1 MPLRGRGYGGTMA
14 NPQQPELRR
23 SGKVAA
29 LDPDATAT
37 DLTAQERPST
47 KGRTGTVPEEQRP
60 GHHPEHEQ
68 DKPDLD
74 KFAERLG
81 IVPEGEEPE
90 DAPRVEDDTAPA
102 RGRSTVSKLAD
113 APSRQK
119 AAASRSTAPANRPK
133 QASPTWS
140 PIGLALVGPVTGI
153 LIAKRVLQV
162 LTRRGR

>member
-1 MPLRGRGYGGTMA
+1 MA

-29 LDPDATAT
+29 LDPDATET
-37 DLTAQERPST
+37 DLTAHQRPSP
-47 KGRTGTVPEEQRP
+47 KGGTGKVPEDQRP
-60 GHHPEHEQ
+60 GHHPEDEQ

-81 IVPEGEEPE
+81 IVPEGEEPD
-90 DAPRVEDDTAPA
+90 DAPRVEDETAPA
-102 RGRSTVSKLAD
+102 RKTVTRLAD
-113 APSRQK
+113 ARSRKQ
-119 AAASRSTAPANRPK
+119 AARPAKTAPSSKPK
-133 QASPTWS
+133 ATKPASPAWS

-153 LIAKRVLQV
+153 LIAKRIVQV